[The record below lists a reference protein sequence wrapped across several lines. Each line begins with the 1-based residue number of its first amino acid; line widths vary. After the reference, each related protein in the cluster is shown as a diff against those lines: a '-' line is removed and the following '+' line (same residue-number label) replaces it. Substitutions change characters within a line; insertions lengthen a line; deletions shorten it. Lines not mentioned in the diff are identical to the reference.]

1 LLKDW
6 LLITIAFA
14 LGFQTV
20 HLISFQCLH
29 RKLRWALLERAT
41 ASCSATELPPNV
53 AFIQLMHE
61 KTIIIPKLIAC
72 GLLLLFSS
80 QPDNCRAYN
89 AVCNLSYFSFVTL
102 RVL

>member
-1 LLKDW
+1 VRRFPARINEQVLQLRIVSEPAFLLKDW

-61 KTIIIPKLIAC
+61 KTIIIPKFHQARL
-72 GLLLLFSS
+72 
-80 QPDNCRAYN
+80 P
-89 AVCNLSYFSFVTL
+89 V
-102 RVL
+102 